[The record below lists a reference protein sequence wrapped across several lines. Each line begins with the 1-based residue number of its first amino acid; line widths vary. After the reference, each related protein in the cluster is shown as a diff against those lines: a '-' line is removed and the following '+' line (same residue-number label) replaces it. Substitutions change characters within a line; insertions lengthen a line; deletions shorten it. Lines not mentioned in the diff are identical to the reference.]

1 MAKYLEEM
9 VKILGSFKESVVA
22 IATKVNDDIDKDLG
36 IIQDAYKRVVDNGK
50 VAQSLSGLLVDFASE
65 IEEVADDLDEQN
77 NIVYDFRYSVKDSVE
92 FGYLEDEELESE
104 LFDDEDDDC
113 IEEDFVVDPN
123 EEDNE
128 DSEE

>member
-1 MAKYLEEM
+1 MANYVEEM
-9 VKILGSFKESVVA
+9 AKILGSFKESIVTIAKKVDDA
-22 IATKVNDDIDKDLG
+22 IDEDLG

-50 VAQSLSGLLVDFASE
+50 VAQSLSNLLVDLASE
-65 IEEVADDLDEQN
+65 IEDVADDLNEQN
-77 NIVYDFRYSVKDSVE
+77 DMVYDFRYSVKNGVE
-92 FGYLEDEELESE
+92 LGYLEDEELEEE

-113 IEEDFVVDPN
+113 V